1 MTQHQQINEIHE
13 QMINGNRKNA
23 VKLMQAYSMY
33 DFFNDYAN
41 FLSAIYNDKETEYSF
56 FQDAANSYL
65 RITNK

>member
-13 QMINGNRKNA
+13 QMINGNKRYA

-33 DFFNDYAN
+33 DFFAHYAVY
-41 FLSAIYNDKETEYSF
+41 LSAVYNDTETEYSY

-65 RITNK
+65 RITNR